1 MLLVDWVAITAV
13 CVGIAGV
20 SGDKIIDGT
29 EAKAHSRP
37 YMAYLEIHI
46 NNKIYCYGGT
56 LIHPEFI
63 LSAAHCQG
71 ESIMA
76 LLGAHDLSKRN
87 RSWQVI
93 PVMDILPHENYNN
106 ATQANDIMLLKLK
119 RTARITNE
127 VQTISIAKSNEVF
140 KIDTLCSVAGWGTTV
155 TKGPI
160 SHVLR
165 EVDGKIQ
172 ANCPSDSQICARGP
186 GSKGTC
192 NGDSGSPLICSDSKN
207 SPRAVGLV
215 SYRDRKTCEDV
226 HRRNVYTK
234 VSAYQDWIEN
244 KIKSLSSD

>member
-1 MLLVDWVAITAV
+1 MSCSILS
-13 CVGIAGV
+13 GV

-37 YMAYLEIHI
+37 YMAYLEIHK
-46 NNKIYCYGGT
+46 NNKIYSCGGT

-71 ESIMA
+71 QSITA

-93 PVMDILPHENYNN
+93 PVMDIVPHENYNN

-119 RTARITNE
+119 QTAKITNE
-127 VQTISIAKSNEVF
+127 VQTISIAKNNEVF
-140 KIDTLCSVAGWGTTV
+140 EIGTPCSVAGWGATI
-155 TKGPI
+155 TKGSI

-165 EVDGKIQ
+165 EVDVKIQ
-172 ANCPSDSQICARGP
+172 ANCLSDSQICARGP
-186 GSKGTC
+186 VFFKFYLFQ
-192 NGDSGSPLICSDSKN
+192 GDSGSPLICSDSKN

-234 VSAYQDWIEN
+234 VSTYQDWIEN

>member
-1 MLLVDWVAITAV
+1 MKVMLLMDWVAITAV
-13 CVGIAGV
+13 CV

-37 YMAYLEIHI
+37 YMAYLEIHK
-46 NNKIYCYGGT
+46 NNKIYSCGGT

-71 ESIMA
+71 QSITA

-93 PVMDILPHENYNN
+93 PVMDIVPHENYNN

-119 RTARITNE
+119 QTAKITNE
-127 VQTISIAKSNEVF
+127 VQTISIAKNNEVF
-140 KIDTLCSVAGWGTTV
+140 EIGTPCSVAGWGATI
-155 TKGPI
+155 TKGSI

-165 EVDGKIQ
+165 EVDVKIQ
-172 ANCPSDSQICARGP
+172 ANCLSDSQICARAP
-186 GSKGTC
+186 KDELS
-192 NGDSGSPLICSDSKN
+192 GDSGSPLICSDSKN

-234 VSAYQDWIEN
+234 VSTYQDWIEN